1 MYMLQAPKRLFTAMW
16 LQAFVFRAV
25 EVQQRL
31 TGRST
36 GRCTSKMHS
45 QLAVSFLSHCW
56 GGIQTQVCT
65 RRS

>member
-25 EVQQRL
+25 EEQQRL

-36 GRCTSKMHS
+36 GRCICKMHA
-45 QLAVSFLSHCW
+45 QLAVASLSHCW
-56 GGIQTQVCT
+56 GGIWTQVCT
-65 RRS
+65 KRS